1 MSQFKIDSIVAAIEQ
16 IPTLPKTATD
26 IMDALDGDDVNIE
39 RITELI
45 EQDPALAVQVLKF
58 ANSPFCGTIHTV
70 SSVKHAI
77 VVMGLSEVKSLLMVF
92 AVQKFFDASVVDND
106 NRKRFWTHS
115 LVCSHIANYLSRY
128 LQRPADDTVFI
139 SALIHDLG
147 KIILDQY
154 FHKEFLEIIDYI
166 TLENSSFKEAEK
178 VVVGLTH
185 YQIAAK
191 LLKQWCFPQKVVMQ
205 VFYHHAPWNETEFA
219 ENAAIIYLANILTK
233 MAGYPCLAEEEEI
246 EMADFAQS
254 KGMARLKDMGFELD
268 ADALQALLANV
279 LALLEDDESI
289 KTFLG

>member
-26 IMDALDGDDVNIE
+26 IMDALDSEEVNID

-77 VVMGLSEVKSLLMVF
+77 VVMGLGEVKSLLMVF
-92 AVQKFFDASVVDND
+92 AVQKFFDSSTVDND

-115 LVCSHIANYLSRY
+115 LVCSHIANYLTRY
-128 LQRPADDTVFI
+128 FQRPADDTVFI

-166 TLENSSFKEAEK
+166 TLENTSFKEAEK

-205 VFYHHAPWNETEFA
+205 VFYHHAPWHETEFA

-233 MAGYPCLAEEEEI
+233 MAGYPCLEEEEKI
-246 EMADFAQS
+246 EVVDFAQS
-254 KGMARLKDMGFELD
+254 KGVARLKDMGFALD
-268 ADALQALLANV
+268 AEALQTLLDDV